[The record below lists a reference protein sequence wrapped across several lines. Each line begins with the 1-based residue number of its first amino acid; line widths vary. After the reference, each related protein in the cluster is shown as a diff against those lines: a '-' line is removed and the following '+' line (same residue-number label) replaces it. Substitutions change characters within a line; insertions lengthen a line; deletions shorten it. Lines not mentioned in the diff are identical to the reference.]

1 MLLVYALVTRAFH
14 LRAARTAFLGLL
26 INNVALSVV
35 RPAWSEHQ
43 EYPSSTHLD
52 KDFVMMEFEF
62 YPPYKISLAN

>member
-1 MLLVYALVTRAFH
+1 M
-14 LRAARTAFLGLL
+14 

-35 RPAWSEHQ
+35 RPAWLEHQ
-43 EYPSSTHLD
+43 EYPSLIHLD